1 MPRTTVNIDASVL
14 NELKRRA
21 RRERKS
27 VGRLISEITGATLKN
42 QDDAR
47 TSTDF
52 SWTAHALGARVDLE
66 DKEALHRKLDES

>member
-47 TSTDF
+47 TPHDF

-66 DKEALHRKLDES
+66 GKEALHRKLDES